1 MKKVAIFV
9 DWENLRHDIK
19 TLKVSASDFN
29 YSNAKHIMKLLMSF
43 LDKDEELY
51 RIFFYTAR
59 PKSLAKKS
67 IKNMLAI

>member
-9 DWENLRHDIK
+9 DWENLRHGIK

-51 RIFFYTAR
+51 RAPYF
-59 PKSLAKKS
+59 LHV
-67 IKNMLAI
+67 L